1 MPGGDEMNGIANECG
16 SRQKEIRKPQNQM
29 PEAKSKFE
37 TLSGLPV
44 KPLYTPSD
52 LSEFD
57 YLRDLGSP
65 GQYPF
70 TRGIQPDMY
79 RGRYWTMRQYAG
91 FGSAEDT
98 NRRFRYLLER
108 GQTGL
113 SVAFDLPTQI
123 GYDSDHPL
131 AMGEVGK
138 VGVAIDSVRDMAV
151 LFDLIPLDQVST
163 SMTIN
168 SPASIL
174 TAMYIAVAGQNGI
187 GPEKL
192 RGTVQNDVLKEYVAR
207 GTYIFPIRPAM
218 RMVSDVI
225 AFCAKKMPLWNSIS
239 ISGYHMREAGCT
251 AVQEVAF
258 TIADGITYVET
269 ALSEGLGVDD
279 FAPRLSFFFSAHQ
292 DFLEEIAKFR
302 AARRIWSRIMKER
315 FHAKSPRSWM
325 LRYHVQTAGCSLTAQ
340 QPFLNILRTGFEALS
355 AVLGGCQ
362 SLHTNAYDEALAL
375 PTEEAV
381 QIALRTQQIIAY
393 ETGVT
398 ETVDPLAGSYFLEN
412 LTRQIEEECNEY
424 LKKID
429 QMGGVIPAVETGFLQ
444 GEISNS
450 AYEYQK
456 KIEGKDRIVVGV
468 NRFQIEEPPPEGL
481 LKIRQTVGELQV
493 EKLRQLRA
501 QRRNGEVRNSLEEIR
516 RIARSKENLMPAV
529 IKAVKAEATIGEICG
544 ALREVFGEYRG
555 STSF

>member
-1 MPGGDEMNGIANECG
+1 MFDKEKLEAISSGLQNWNG
-16 SRQKEIRKPQNQM
+16 SLQKQLAKS
-29 PEAKSKFE
+29 PEAKARFE
-37 TLSGLPV
+37 TISGLPV
-44 KPLYTPSD
+44 NPLYTPAD
-52 LSEFD
+52 VAGLD
-57 YLRDLGSP
+57 YLRDLGYP

-70 TRGIQPDMY
+70 TRGIQTNMY
-79 RGRYWTMRQYAG
+79 RGRFWTMRQYAG

-98 NRRFRYLLER
+98 NRRFRYLLEQ

-131 AMGEVGK
+131 ALGEVGK
-138 VGVAIDSVRDMAV
+138 VGVAIDSVRDLGI
-151 LFDLIPLDQVST
+151 LFEGIPLDQVST

-174 TAMYIAVAGQNGI
+174 TAMYLAIAGGNGI

-192 RGTVQNDVLKEYVAR
+192 RGTVQNDVLKEYIAR

-218 RMVSDVI
+218 RIVADI
-225 AFCAKKMPLWNSIS
+225 LGFCAKKMPQWNSIS

-258 TIADGITYVET
+258 TLADGITYVET
-269 ALSEGLGVDD
+269 AQNAGLGVDEI
-279 FAPRLSFFFSAHQ
+279 APRLSFFFAAHQ
-292 DFLEEIAKFR
+292 DFFEEVAKFR

-315 FHAKSPRSWM
+315 FQAKNPRSWM

-340 QPFLNILRTGFEALS
+340 QPFLNILRTGYEALS

-362 SLHTNAYDEALAL
+362 SLHTNSYDEALAL

-398 ETVDPLAGSYFLEN
+398 ETVDPLAGSYYVEHM
-412 LTRQIEEECNEY
+412 TDRIETEAEEY
-424 LKKID
+424 LKRIE
-429 QMGGVIPAVETGFLQ
+429 QMGGVIPAIEAGYIQ
-444 GEISNS
+444 GEIANS

-456 KIEGKDRIVVGV
+456 KVETKDRIVVGV
-468 NRFQIEEPPPEGL
+468 NQFQIEEPPPTGL
-481 LKIRQTVGELQV
+481 LQIRQTVGDLQA
-493 EKLRQLRA
+493 EKLRTLRA
-501 QRRNGEVRNSLEEIR
+501 ERNSGALRSSLDEIR
-516 RIARSKENLMPAV
+516 RVAGSNENLMPA
-529 IKAVKAEATIGEICG
+529 IIEAVKSEATIGEICD

-555 STSF
+555 GTSF

>member
-1 MPGGDEMNGIANECG
+1 MFDRDKVEAIASG
-16 SRQKEIRKPQNQM
+16 FQKWNDNLQKQLAKA
-29 PEAKSKFE
+29 PEAKARFE
-37 TLSGLPV
+37 TISGLPV
-44 KPLYTPSD
+44 NPLYTPADVSG
-52 LSEFD
+52 LD
-57 YLRDLGSP
+57 YLRDLGFP
-65 GQYPF
+65 GHHPF
-70 TRGIQPDMY
+70 TRGIQTNMY
-79 RGRYWTMRQYAG
+79 RGRFWTMRQYAG

-98 NRRFRYLLER
+98 NRRFRYLLEQ

-131 AMGEVGK
+131 ALGEVGK
-138 VGVAIDSVRDMAV
+138 VGVAIDSVRDLGI
-151 LFDLIPLDQVST
+151 LFERIPLDQVST

-174 TAMYIAVAGQNGI
+174 TAMYLAIAGRNGI
-187 GPEKL
+187 GPEQL
-192 RGTVQNDVLKEYVAR
+192 RGTVQNDVLKEYIAR

-218 RMVSDVI
+218 RIVADI
-225 AFCAKKMPLWNSIS
+225 IGFCAKNMPQWNSIS

-258 TIADGITYVET
+258 TVADGITYVET
-269 ALSEGLGVDD
+269 AQNAGLGVDEI
-279 FAPRLSFFFSAHQ
+279 APRLSFFFAAHQ
-292 DFLEEIAKFR
+292 DFFEEVAKFR
-302 AARRIWSRIMKER
+302 AARRIWSRIMRER
-315 FHAKSPRSWM
+315 FQAKNPRSWM

-340 QPFLNILRTGFEALS
+340 QPFLNILRTGYEALS

-398 ETVDPLAGSYFLEN
+398 ETIDPLAGSYYVEHM
-412 LTRQIEEECNEY
+412 TDRIETEVEEY
-424 LKKID
+424 LKRIE
-429 QMGGVIPAVETGFLQ
+429 QMGGVIPAIETGYIQ
-444 GEISNS
+444 GEIANS

-456 KIEGKDRIVVGV
+456 KVETKDRIVVGV
-468 NRFQIEEPPPEGL
+468 NQFQIEEPPPEGL
-481 LKIRQTVGELQV
+481 LKVRQTVGELQT
-493 EKLRQLRA
+493 EKLRILRNERSGGA
-501 QRRNGEVRNSLEEIR
+501 VRSSLDEIR
-516 RIARSKENLMPAV
+516 RVAGSTDNLMPA
-529 IKAVKAEATIGEICG
+529 IIEAVKAEATIGEICD

-555 STSF
+555 NKSF